1 MMFCY
6 AGNNPCRDAEIVK
19 SVPRLIQK
27 IPYLAIQVRIKLCF
41 CIYPQV
47 DFLPDK
53 IDGDMAIRTGIV
65 IFEDLLK
72 TDPVSKFNSVNIVAI
87 RKIDIKPVGS
97 AV

>member
-6 AGNNPCRDAEIVK
+6 AGYNPCRDAEIVK
-19 SVPRLIQK
+19 PFPWLIQK

-53 IDGDMAIRTGIV
+53 IYWDMAIRTGIV
-65 IFEDLLK
+65 IFVSLLK
-72 TDPVSKFNSVNIVAI
+72 TDPVSKLNSFNIVAI
-87 RKIDIKPVGS
+87 GKIDIKPVGFT
-97 AV
+97 V